1 MDQLLQ
7 LPEQRLFHVTVEN
20 VAVEFLV
27 ERPGTETEQITSITR
42 HDHAYIELFAC
53 TSGNVVIDTEDGKV
67 VLGSGDTAAIPAHF
81 RHIMVDF
88 ESFGIGGVV
97 GITFIRRY
105 VKSCTDL
112 YSVFHGISEK
122 NGIERIGNCPGL
134 CDAVV
139 ALANVSAKSGSCLP
153 ALRLVLL
160 LAEALE
166 QKSMPDRLGMEMS
179 CIDRDIDRI
188 SRLDYLINSCF
199 MRELTAK
206 YVAESLFISER
217 QLMRITQKLY
227 GTTFRQAL
235 LNKRLDVAAK
245 LLSETGDSVT
255 EISRK
260 VGFHS
265 ISHFYR
271 SFGKRFGLPPSE
283 YRTNRLKT

>member
-67 VLGSGDTAAIPAHF
+67 VLGSGDTAVIPAHF

-122 NGIERIGNCPGL
+122 TEL
-134 CDAVV
+134 
-139 ALANVSAKSGSCLP
+139 NVSETVRVCAMRSLPWLTFPQNPDHVCRRFDWCFCSRKRWNRNQCRTGSEWRCL
-153 ALRLVLL
+153 V
-160 LAEALE
+160 
-166 QKSMPDRLGMEMS
+166 S
-179 CIDRDIDRI
+179 
-188 SRLDYLINSCF
+188 
-199 MRELTAK
+199 
-206 YVAESLFISER
+206 
-217 QLMRITQKLY
+217 
-227 GTTFRQAL
+227 
-235 LNKRLDVAAK
+235 
-245 LLSETGDSVT
+245 T
-255 EISRK
+255 EISI
-260 VGFHS
+260 GYPDW
-265 ISHFYR
+265 II
-271 SFGKRFGLPPSE
+271 
-283 YRTNRLKT
+283 